1 MHLTAII
8 KELFWR
14 LSWLLGLFHLAKHA
28 QRRRL
33 RILCYHGFELHD
45 ESRFK
50 PGLFMSTATFKKRLQ
65 LIHRYGFTVLPL
77 DEALQR
83 LRARSLP
90 PHSVTITIDDG
101 FHSVSRVGAALLHA
115 YHYPATIYVTTYY
128 VQHQRPVF
136 RLLIQYMFWKT
147 AQRHIVLPEC
157 TWNRDTVVDLNDPS
171 ARHRLMWACIDHG
184 ERRCS
189 EEGREQLAR
198 EFAGLLGIDY
208 EQLAASRMF
217 ALMTP
222 AEIRSLSALGF
233 DLQLHTHHHR
243 FPANDWAG
251 AVREITQNRAILGA
265 MVGQP
270 TLHFCYP
277 SGRWAEH
284 QWGWLAAQGLR
295 SATTCTP
302 GFNDESVPRF
312 ALRRYL
318 DREDVPEW
326 EFLAELFG
334 YKDLLRRVLRRAP
347 AGARPDLRPRSHTA
361 PLDP

>member
-1 MHLTAII
+1 MHLTGII

-222 AEIRSLSALGF
+222 ARCLPLDSICSYTRTITGSRPTTGPEPSARSRRTGRSLGQWSASPPYISVTPADDGPSISGAG
-233 DLQLHTHHHR
+233 LQPR
-243 FPANDWAG
+243 GCGVPPPAPRASTMNRCPDSPSA
-251 AVREITQNRAILGA
+251 ATSIVRTSL
-265 MVGQP
+265 
-270 TLHFCYP
+270 
-277 SGRWAEH
+277 SGSSW
-284 QWGWLAAQGLR
+284 R
-295 SATTCTP
+295 SCSGTRTCC
-302 GFNDESVPRF
+302 GGS
-312 ALRRYL
+312 
-318 DREDVPEW
+318 
-326 EFLAELFG
+326 
-334 YKDLLRRVLRRAP
+334 
-347 AGARPDLRPRSHTA
+347 
-361 PLDP
+361 